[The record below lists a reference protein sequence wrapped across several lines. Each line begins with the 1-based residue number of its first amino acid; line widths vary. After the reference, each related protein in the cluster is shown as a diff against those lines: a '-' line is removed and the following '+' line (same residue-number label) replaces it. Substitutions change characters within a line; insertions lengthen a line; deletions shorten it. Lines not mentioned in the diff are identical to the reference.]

1 MFEKNLPSWN
11 YQEEML
17 NVETVL
23 IDTEIGRQMMM
34 WFRKVKGMLFTCR
47 PRKDEVVGSSH
58 TSPHVSL
65 PQKRHVGQ
73 LESPTTTKTPQ
84 CHGIYNDPYGI
95 GHSYDD
101 NRNGVIGTSSRHS
114 KDNSVNLLSSF
125 DDVNDSESHEYGE
138 DDMIDDENEIDENG
152 EDFSNSEDAIEND
165 TVMSHAHRVN
175 CEVSN
180 PSKLWGDH
188 INDFSDDIIWMRRR
202 TLKNDELM
210 LSEEEIHHWALAEL
224 ERILNCIGKSLRSY
238 ADMPFP
244 PPEFLCGISNTLIA
258 EERSYDIQTMM
269 VEHQQLHSSLNADQ
283 MIIYDAVIESVY
295 NKRGKAID
303 QTTSTSTVIDQKP
316 VFETLN
322 FLDLNLPA
330 PDEGNDTSVIEFSP
344 WWIESN
350 HQHDSFLDDM
360 IDDENEIDENGE
372 DFSNSEDA
380 IENDTVMSQAH
391 RDDMINDENGEEFAN
406 SEDAID
412 NDIVTSDAH
421 RVNCEVSNPSKL
433 WGDHINDFSDD
444 IIWMRRRTLKN
455 DELMLSEEEIHH
467 WALAE
472 LERILNCIGKSL
484 RSYADMPFPPP
495 EFLCGISNTLI
506 AEERSYD
513 IQTMMVEHQQLHS
526 SLNADQ
532 MIIYDAVIESVYNKR
547 GKVFFVYGSGGC
559 GKTFLW
565 RTIISRMRST
575 DFPFHRKCKNWILIL
590 QKTHIHAF
598 AGLEFVN
605 GIDFVP
611 QEGKVYSIS
620 NFSVDLMGLV
630 QNRLPM
636 QSRNTQTGPKD
647 VLLFDISDGSSTV
660 KVTVWADLAHKLN
673 EELDEM
679 LGQDNIIIITSC
691 GITEYHGM

>member
-1 MFEKNLPSWN
+1 MAKI
-11 YQEEML
+11 
-17 NVETVL
+17 TVL
-23 IDTEIGRQMMM
+23 TCFLVIFVLLISGPLGERNAGGVNGQKLCGKDVDEQPTQS
-34 WFRKVKGMLFTCR
+34 KDLPCVKANVGATTHPSNGR

-65 PQKRHVGQ
+65 PQKRPVGQ

-84 CHGIYNDPYGI
+84 CHGTYNDPYGI

-138 DDMIDDENEIDENG
+138 DDMIDDENEIDEN
-152 EDFSNSEDAIEND
+152 
-165 TVMSHAHRVN
+165 V
-175 CEVSN
+175 
-180 PSKLWGDH
+180 
-188 INDFSDDIIWMRRR
+188 
-202 TLKNDELM
+202 
-210 LSEEEIHHWALAEL
+210 
-224 ERILNCIGKSLRSY
+224 
-238 ADMPFP
+238 
-244 PPEFLCGISNTLIA
+244 
-258 EERSYDIQTMM
+258 
-269 VEHQQLHSSLNADQ
+269 
-283 MIIYDAVIESVY
+283 
-295 NKRGKAID
+295 
-303 QTTSTSTVIDQKP
+303 
-316 VFETLN
+316 
-322 FLDLNLPA
+322 
-330 PDEGNDTSVIEFSP
+330 
-344 WWIESN
+344 
-350 HQHDSFLDDM
+350 
-360 IDDENEIDENGE
+360 E

-412 NDIVTSDAH
+412 NDIVASDAH
-421 RVNCEVSNPSKL
+421 REYGFHKGIKYKTADSNTKKKRKNVTLKEYHSYQL
-433 WGDHINDFSDD
+433 HIRPNEGMTLRYGGRLYQQKRTFLVTVLEHCTSLNFKNVACLTHTWSAHVIFRKGTIHKHALMIVDSPCIKDD

-547 GKVFFVYGSGGC
+547 GKVFFVYGEGN
-559 GKTFLW
+559 
-565 RTIISRMRST
+565 ST
-575 DFPFHRKCKNWILIL
+575 KNI
-590 QKTHIHAF
+590 
-598 AGLEFVN
+598 
-605 GIDFVP
+605 
-611 QEGKVYSIS
+611 VYEEVFY
-620 NFSVDLMGLV
+620 N
-630 QNRLPM
+630 LP
-636 QSRNTQTGPKD
+636 K
-647 VLLFDISDGSSTV
+647 
-660 KVTVWADLAHKLN
+660 
-673 EELDEM
+673 
-679 LGQDNIIIITSC
+679 
-691 GITEYHGM
+691 